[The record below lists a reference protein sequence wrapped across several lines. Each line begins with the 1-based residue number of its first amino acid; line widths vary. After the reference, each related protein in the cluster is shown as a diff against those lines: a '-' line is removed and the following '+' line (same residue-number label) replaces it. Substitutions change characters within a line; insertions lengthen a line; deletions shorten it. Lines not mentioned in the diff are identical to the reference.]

1 MKNRIYALRDS
12 FPSLGNLKKKMVW
25 RLMAK
30 YLLLI
35 PLMLL
40 TIPLVFCL
48 FHKIIICCITKY
60 MTEPPTEM
68 MTRLEALD
76 QMYSLIYDQ

>member
-1 MKNRIYALRDS
+1 
-12 FPSLGNLKKKMVW
+12 
-25 RLMAK
+25 MAK
-30 YLLLI
+30 IFTFNSTNVINYTICILL
-35 PLMLL
+35 
-40 TIPLVFCL
+40 V
-48 FHKIIICCITKY
+48 HKIIISCITKY

>member
-1 MKNRIYALRDS
+1 
-12 FPSLGNLKKKMVW
+12 
-25 RLMAK
+25 MAK
-30 YLLLI
+30 I
-35 PLMLL
+35 FTFNSTNVINMLF
-40 TIPLVFCL
+40 VFYL
-48 FHKIIICCITKY
+48 FHKIIISCITKY